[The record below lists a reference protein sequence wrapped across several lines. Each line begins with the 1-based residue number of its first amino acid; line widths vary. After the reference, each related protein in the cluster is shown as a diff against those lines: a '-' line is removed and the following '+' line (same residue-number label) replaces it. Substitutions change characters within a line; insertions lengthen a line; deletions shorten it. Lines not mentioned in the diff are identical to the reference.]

1 MAGLA
6 NTSVPFTRRGFLG
19 ATAAVTA
26 VASTLP
32 LTRAATAEEAAA
44 DPTIPSFLV
53 KPEPITDFAETHEYD
68 IVVVGAGEA
77 GLAAAHTAA
86 EGGAKV
92 AVVQNI
98 DTPLSSGNM
107 GASVDIEKTDPAGVA
122 ACVAFLMEKNAYR
135 SNRALIESWANNS
148 LEALRWW
155 ADSCAADGI
164 ESKPYDSQRD
174 YNGYTFY
181 LHANTYNHVEGAHNA
196 CCQVIGE
203 QLAAE
208 GVEFFYNHPA
218 VQIQT
223 AEDGSVTGV
232 ICQNSDGANI
242 LFTASKAVILAT
254 GDYSANEEMLD
265 YYAPDTKGFTRGTLV
280 RNGSGLCAGIW
291 AGAQMV
297 PIVHSKM
304 IHGGG
309 ALTRLQVPFLNLNI
323 HGERFMNETLSFAY
337 LNNLVRDYLAEY
349 NYENPMAAKFFTIMP
364 SNWLDIANAWAEK
377 YPTEVQLT
385 VGTRPMPDESE
396 FISGETF
403 EELASNINA
412 YMVDQEWG
420 IDPIDEQTIVD
431 SINHYNEVCATGVD
445 SDFGKRTDYMV
456 AIEQGPYF
464 AVPRGANFLP
474 AILGGL
480 KVDGNSQCLNINNEP
495 IPGFFAVG
503 NASGQFYGGVDYPMD
518 IEGLSV
524 GRAITSGYVTGRYVA
539 SL

>member
-1 MAGLA
+1 MPAP
-6 NTSVPFTRRGFLG
+6 SMTRRNFVAAGITAG
-19 ATAAVTA
+19 AAVTA
-26 VASTLP
+26 VAATSP
-32 LTRAATAEEAAA
+32 LTHAVSAEEAAA
-44 DPTIPSFLV
+44 DPTIPGFLV
-53 KPEPITDFAETHEYD
+53 KPAPITEFAETHEYE

-77 GLAAAHTAA
+77 GLAAAHTAVEA
-86 EGGAKV
+86 GAKV

-107 GASVDIEKTDPAGVA
+107 GASVDIEKTDEAGVA
-122 ACVAFLMEKNAYR
+122 ACVQFLMEKNAYR
-135 SNRALIESWANNS
+135 SNRDLIVSWANNS

-155 ADSCAADGI
+155 ADACAADGI
-164 ESKPYDSQRD
+164 ESKPFDAERE
-174 YNGYTFY
+174 YNGYTY
-181 LHANTYNHVEGAHNA
+181 YTHANTYNHVEGAHNA
-196 CCQVIGE
+196 CCQVIAE
-203 QLAAE
+203 QLAAA

-232 ICQNSDGANI
+232 ICTNADGANV
-242 LFTASKAVILAT
+242 LFTATKGVILAT

-280 RNGSGLCAGIW
+280 RDGSGLRAGIW

-297 PIVHSKM
+297 PTTHSKM

-337 LNNLVRDYLAEY
+337 LNNLVRDYMAEY
-349 NYENPMAAKFFTIMP
+349 DYANPMVAKFFTIMP
-364 SNWLDIANAWAEK
+364 SNWLEIAQGWVEK
-377 YPTEVQLT
+377 YPNEVQLT

-403 EELASNINA
+403 EELAANINA
-412 YMVDQEWG
+412 YIEQEEWG
-420 IDPIDEQTIVD
+420 IEPIDEQVIVD
-431 SINHYNEVCATGVD
+431 SINHYNEVCATGGD
-445 SDFGKRTDYMV
+445 TDFGKRADYMV

-480 KVDGNSQCLNINNEP
+480 KVDGNSQCLDVNNNP

-524 GRAITSGYVTGRYVA
+524 GRAITSGYVTGRHVA